1 MKSLREFITEA
12 ISGKLRQDFHWCW
25 SSEVIDLFY
34 EGSFCIDGF
43 DTSDDAE
50 SLIEYLRNHNLTQ
63 GSGKDEE
70 VVFPKG
76 TKFVKYSKD
85 SFYTLYKL
93 PEYDNMIVSVLHDAE
108 EKPKL

>member
-25 SSEVIDLFY
+25 SFEVIELFY
-34 EGSFCIDGF
+34 EGSFYIDGF
-43 DTSDDAE
+43 DTSSDAE
-50 SLIEYLRNHNLTQ
+50 SLIEYLRNHNLIQ

-76 TKFVKYSKD
+76 TKFIKYSKD
-85 SFYTLYKL
+85 SFYTLYQL
-93 PEYDNMIVSVLHDAE
+93 PEYDNMSVPVLHDAE